1 MQAGKRNIYSNG
13 NSSPEALFRI
23 KKDIKSMAIRSP
35 SPATQ
40 DFSNNLKF
48 LHEDIRNFSSKVSD
62 FKKQQ
67 ASDFSELWAS
77 LRSITDL
84 IKSP

>member
-1 MQAGKRNIYSNG
+1 MQAGKKNVYSNG

-35 SPATQ
+35 SPNTHE
-40 DFSNNLKF
+40 FSNGIKF

-67 ASDFSELWAS
+67 ATDFSLLWTS